1 LLNIIEKAIYLEK
14 FLAKIFPVKE
24 GLEEYYS
31 QAKKLDASLNS
42 KFGLYKKELY
52 INIKREDISQEF
64 FISEFANI
72 PILEFAKAS
81 S

>member
-1 LLNIIEKAIYLEK
+1 
-14 FLAKIFPVKE
+14 
-24 GLEEYYS
+24 
-31 QAKKLDASLNS
+31 
-42 KFGLYKKELY
+42 LYKKELY

-81 S
+81 T